1 MAQTNPSNNSTHNED
16 TQIDFKHIVPQWFER
31 LNKLLFEKVM
41 LMTFYGST
49 IPKLIATKDA
59 C

>member
-1 MAQTNPSNNSTHNED
+1 MSQTNSSSKKIHNED

-31 LNKLLFEKVM
+31 LNKLLYENVDADDFLWKYYSE
-41 LMTFYGST
+41 
-49 IPKLIATKDA
+49 IATKDA